1 MTATERQG
9 IISDVVQSVLQSL
22 RTNSARIVDL
32 TRVTSLPANSYIE
45 LSDGKRIKADDLANA
60 IQTRILNEAVYPII
74 STLTPGEGG
83 EYVFDGVTSGT
94 FNEDNNT
101 IELKNAAGT
110 VISTIDLS
118 SLISEGGQSSVA
130 TASIELA
137 NKVFVPSGKKILV
150 VGASFAEDANG
161 WDKLVQDI
169 TGIEVVNEAR
179 GALFIANNVAQR
191 MIDAN
196 SSQPHGSLFFNN
208 GRDTFYDYGAIIIF
222 HSHNYDVLL
231 NENDYKARDVQY
243 YKAHPSLVNGSKS
256 NAASYPPAFDY
267 VLKQLKEWSCEYD
280 STTET
285 ISQTY
290 MQKNRTKNTPQILLC
305 SHWHPGR
312 RAFNESSRKLAE
324 RFGIAYCALDEH
336 LGFTADDK
344 VHAELQVDGIDPGTT
359 REGDYNR
366 SVLHAQITGLH
377 EGKLFGRT
385 DVIDDIVWGWHPQRL
400 SNSIDYGY
408 GTIVTRNGNTSYIP
422 WVQRA
427 IGVCV
432 ARCIATDTESCSGGG
447 GGGGVSDGCFEQ
459 GEGEYSVEQMAGVN
473 TPTASGLMSSAF
485 GYKTTAS
492 GDYSHAEGSNT
503 VASGKRSHAEGESC
517 VASGVDS
524 HAEGWNSEAS
534 AHTSHAEGRI
544 CYATAFY
551 SHSGG
556 YATFTYG
563 TCSFAHGSYL
573 KVLNHYEAAFGRS
586 NISMKDTSSQAN
598 TTLFSIGCGDKKDIG
613 SKYPEIT
620 QEDAEAGYVE
630 EVVGGMRAAIL
641 RKNAFDIRQNGDMY
655 FWYNGEYTML
665 QELIGRLEATID
677 DLAQAQG
684 VPVHDSSDAYGIT
697 DNPGEAWEGEEA
709 PVNYDYYEPVGSF
722 GDPDNEYE
730 PVGTFTTEGFDGEG
744 TDGEGS
750 DGEGSDGEGTDS
762 EGTDGE

>member
-1 MTATERQG
+1 MRNKNDLLRWADVIRTQAEESGNTADLVGGLLKEIINYIGESGQAVSPDIEDTIREAVSSALSSIISSGDGVIVVNGGGTSGGEESGEDGTAAPATE
-9 IISDVVQSVLQSL
+9 
-22 RTNSARIVDL
+22 
-32 TRVTSLPANSYIE
+32 
-45 LSDGKRIKADDLANA
+45 
-60 IQTRILNEAVYPII
+60 YP
-74 STLTPGEGG
+74 T
-83 EYVFDGVTSGT
+83 
-94 FNEDNNT
+94 
-101 IELKNAAGT
+101 
-110 VISTIDLS
+110 
-118 SLISEGGQSSVA
+118 
-130 TASIELA
+130 
-137 NKVFVPSGKKILV
+137 KVFVPEGKKILL
-150 VGASFAEDANG
+150 VGASFAEEANG

-169 TGIEVVNEAR
+169 TGIEVVNKAH
-179 GALFIANNVAQR
+179 GGYFIANNVATD
-191 MIDAN
+191 MIDAD
-196 SSQPHGSLFFNN
+196 SSKPHGSLFWD
-208 GRDTFYDYGAIIIF
+208 GSRDTFYDYGAIIIF

-267 VLKQLKEWSCEYD
+267 VLKQLKEWSREYD
-280 STTET
+280 TATESVSSNYVEKT
-285 ISQTY
+285 
-290 MQKNRTKNTPQILLC
+290 RTKNTPQILLC

-312 RAFNESSRKLAE
+312 KTYNESSRKLAE
-324 RFGIAYCALDEH
+324 RFGIAYCALDEF
-336 LGFTADDK
+336 LGFTADDSI
-344 VHAELQVDGIDPGTT
+344 HDTLPVDGISAGTKA
-359 REGDYNR
+359 EGDYNR
-366 SVLHAQITGLH
+366 SVLHAQVTSVQN
-377 EGKLFGRT
+377 GKWFGRT
-385 DVIDDIVWGWHPQRL
+385 EVIDDIVWGWHPQRL

-655 FWYNGEYTML
+655 LWYNGEYIML

-730 PVGTFTTEGFDGEG
+730 PVGTFTAEA
-744 TDGEGS
+744 
-750 DGEGSDGEGTDS
+750 EGSDGEGTDN
-762 EGTDGE
+762 EGTDSE